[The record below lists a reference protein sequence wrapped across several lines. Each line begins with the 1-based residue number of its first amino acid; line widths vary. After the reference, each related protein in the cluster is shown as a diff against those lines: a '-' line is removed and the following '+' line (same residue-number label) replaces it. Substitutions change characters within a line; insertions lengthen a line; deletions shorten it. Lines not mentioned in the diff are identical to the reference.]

1 MDKELK
7 DQLDGLKADLE
18 AKMADSAKA
27 EVLEQLKGINDK
39 MAEVET
45 KAATAK
51 DAEIQELKSTIGK
64 LTADLTATVKGLEI
78 LDARVK
84 HSKNAA
90 GPAEVKTWEK
100 AVQEAVD
107 EKHDDLQKFLRKETK
122 KVGIELKAVA
132 DFSTANVTG
141 SSVWGA
147 QYRPGIIANPNQ
159 IGHMRNFLPTF
170 AAGPGTDY
178 YFMKENGN
186 GEGAPAPTAEKKAAS
201 ATDAASGLKPS
212 FDMDFVESSVKFE
225 TIAGIMPIS
234 RKALR
239 NIPGILQFINTRA
252 REKWLDVEDAQ
263 ILYGTGTSPEISGLF
278 HSGNYTAS
286 ASTATVFAEQIID
299 DIAVL
304 EDTYKR
310 AAAFILLRPLE
321 YMNLFKN
328 KASTSGLYDLP
339 SNVQFVNGVLYV
351 GGVPAFKTTAL
362 TSGTYAVGA
371 AGGAELHIQENV
383 MIEFFEQDGTNVRTN
398 QITCRIEGTE
408 ALPIFGSTYH
418 ILGSVAGS

>member
-186 GEGAPAPTAEKKAAS
+186 GEGAPAPTAEKKAAERIRCVS
-201 ATDAASGLKPS
+201 SGLKPS

-239 NIPGILQFINTRA
+239 NIPGILTIHQ
-252 REKWLDVEDAQ
+252 
-263 ILYGTGTSPEISGLF
+263 
-278 HSGNYTAS
+278 
-286 ASTATVFAEQIID
+286 
-299 DIAVL
+299 
-304 EDTYKR
+304 YKGQR
-310 AAAFILLRPLE
+310 KMA
-321 YMNLFKN
+321 
-328 KASTSGLYDLP
+328 
-339 SNVQFVNGVLYV
+339 
-351 GGVPAFKTTAL
+351 
-362 TSGTYAVGA
+362 
-371 AGGAELHIQENV
+371 
-383 MIEFFEQDGTNVRTN
+383 
-398 QITCRIEGTE
+398 
-408 ALPIFGSTYH
+408 
-418 ILGSVAGS
+418 

>member
-1 MDKELK
+1 MELK
-7 DQLDGLKADLE
+7 QELEALKADIELALTE
-18 AKMADSAKA
+18 KNKA
-27 EVLEQLKGINDK
+27 EIAEQLKEIETK
-39 MAEVET
+39 RAEIET
-45 KAATAK
+45 KAKEAK
-51 DAEIQELKSTIGK
+51 DAEIEGLKAQLKTLAEENQAIN
-64 LTADLTATVKGLEI
+64 KGLEI
-78 LDARVK
+78 VNARVK
-84 HSKNAA
+84 TAAKNNNPSNERKPWA
-90 GPAEVKTWEK
+90 
-100 AVQEAVD
+100 EAVN
-107 EKHDDLQKFLRKETK
+107 EAVELKHDDLQKFLRKETK
-122 KVGIELKAVA
+122 KVSLELKAVA

-141 SSVWGA
+141 GSVWGA
-147 QYRPGIIANPNQ
+147 QYRNGIITNPNQ
-159 IGHMRNFLPTF
+159 IGHIREFLPTF

-212 FDMDFVESSVKFE
+212 FDMDLVESSVKFE

-252 REKWLDVEDAQ
+252 YQKWLDVEDAQ
-263 ILYGTGTSPEISGLF
+263 LLYGTGTSPEISGLF
-278 HSGNYTAS
+278 DSGNYTAS
-286 ASTATVFAEQIID
+286 TSTATVFAEQLID
-299 DIAVL
+299 DIALL

-310 AAAFILLRPLE
+310 TAAFIWLRPKD
-321 YMNLFKN
+321 YMEMFKN

-362 TSGTYAVGA
+362 TADTYAVGA
-371 AGGAELHIQENV
+371 AGGAELHIQENI

-418 ILGSVAGS
+418 ILGTVAGS